1 MIQDKIEA
9 LISTKFEE
17 EDFANCF
24 LVEIKFNAS
33 NNTLQVYIDHDIGLN
48 IVQCRKLSRYL
59 EAYLDESQELG
70 EKYVLEVSSPGL
82 DQPLQLVR
90 QYKKNIGRELRIKL
104 TDGNKVEGE
113 IVAVTDEAVTLETL
127 VVTKIGKKKK
137 KKEMVQTSYPYNT
150 IAKAKIKISFKGLGK
165 KKK

>member
-9 LISTKFEE
+9 LVSSKFEE

-24 LVEIKFNAS
+24 LVEIKFNTS
-33 NNTLQVYIDHDIGLN
+33 NNTLQVYIDHDVGLN

-59 EAYLDESQELG
+59 EEYLDESQVLG

-90 QYKKNIGRELRIKL
+90 QYKKNIGRDLRIKL
-104 TDGNKVEGE
+104 VDGNKVDGQ
-113 IVAVTDEAVTLETL
+113 IVAVTDEAVTLEKE
-127 VVTKIGKKKK
+127 VVTKVGKKKK
-137 KKEMVQTSYPYNT
+137 KKELVQTAYPYNT

-165 KKK
+165 NRK

>member
-9 LISTKFEE
+9 LVSLKFEE

-24 LVEIKFNAS
+24 LVEIKFNTS
-33 NNTLQVYIDHDIGLN
+33 NNTLQVYIDHDVGLN
-48 IVQCRKLSRYL
+48 IVQCRKLSRYI
-59 EAYLDESQELG
+59 EEYLDESQVLG

-90 QYKKNIGRELRIKL
+90 QYKKNIGRDLRIKL
-104 TDGNKVEGE
+104 VDGDKVEGQ
-113 IVAVTDEAVTLETL
+113 IVAVTDEAVTLEKE
-127 VVTKIGKKKK
+127 VVTRVGKKKK
-137 KKEMVQTSYPYNT
+137 KKELVQTAYPYNT

-165 KKK
+165 K

>member
-17 EDFANCF
+17 EDFAHCF
-24 LVEIKFNAS
+24 LVEIKFNTS
-33 NNTLQVYIDHDIGLN
+33 NNTLQVYIDNDIGLN

-59 EAYLDESQELG
+59 EEYLDESQVLG

-104 TDGNKVEGE
+104 VDGNKVDGQ
-113 IVAVTDEAVTLETL
+113 IVAVTDEVVTLEKE
-127 VVTKIGKKKK
+127 VVTRVGKKKK
-137 KKEMVQTSYPYNT
+137 KKELVQTSYPYNT

-165 KKK
+165 K

>member
-9 LISTKFEE
+9 LVSLKFEE

-33 NNTLQVYIDHDIGLN
+33 NNLLQVFIDHDTRGVN
-48 IVQCRKLSRYL
+48 IVECRKLSRYL
-59 EAYLDESQELG
+59 EEYLDESQVLG
-70 EKYVLEVSSPGL
+70 EKYIIEVSSPGL

-90 QYKKNIGRELRIKL
+90 QYKKNIGRDLRIKL
-104 TDGNKVEGE
+104 VDGDKVDGQ
-113 IVAVTDEAVTLETL
+113 IVAVTEEAVTLEKE
-127 VVTKIGKKKK
+127 VVTKIKKKK
-137 KKEMVQTSYPYNT
+137 IKELVQTSYPFNT

-165 KKK
+165 K